1 MVSLYPPPLSF
12 QFIALLLTLIWVG
25 EGRKWGGGGV
35 IPPIGFPL
43 KLRNGTSCNSGILQH
58 LVTFY

>member
-35 IPPIGFPL
+35 NPPIGFPL